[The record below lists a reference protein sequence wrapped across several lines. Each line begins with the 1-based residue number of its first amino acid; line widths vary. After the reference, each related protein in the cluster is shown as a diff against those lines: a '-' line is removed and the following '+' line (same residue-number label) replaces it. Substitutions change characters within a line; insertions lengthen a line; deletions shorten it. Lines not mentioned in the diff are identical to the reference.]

1 MANPRSIVLGAA
13 LVAAVALACS
23 ERSHPAGPALLAD
36 DAASSGTQATA
47 YSGSATVL
55 RATVLGISTT
65 LGDAGSLPS
74 SGGAQEASPL
84 LSVSEPG
91 LLSAEVVHATTVGE
105 GNSSHSEA
113 ALANVSLTVAGN
125 SISADFLEARATA
138 TCTGSGASA
147 SGSSDIATLVING
160 QTIPVSGAPNQ
171 TVDLPLNSG
180 EVIINEQ
187 NSNGTGDITVNA
199 LHVIVNGVADVIVSQ
214 AHADITCQP
223 VAPNP
228 PPPAGCPGSD
238 FITGGGW
245 ITGTPSGARGN
256 FAVAGGTK
264 PGWGHLTYIDHGDG
278 PRVKGTGV
286 TKYVIVDAT
295 TRHIEGTAEING
307 QSGYTYSVDVS
318 DNGEPGRGDG
328 FTLLLSNGYRASSTH
343 LDGGNIQLHTPC
355 Q

>member
-1 MANPRSIVLGAA
+1 MANSRRIVLGAA
-13 LVAAVALACS
+13 LAAAVALACS
-23 ERSHPAGPALLAD
+23 ERTQPAAPALSAD
-36 DAASSGTQATA
+36 VAAASGMQATGF
-47 YSGSATVL
+47 SGSATVL
-55 RATVLGISTT
+55 RASVLGITTT

-74 SGGAQEASPL
+74 SGGAQEASL

-91 LLSAEVVHATTVGE
+91 LFSADVVHASTIGA
-105 GNSSHSEA
+105 GNASRSEA
-113 ALANVSLTVAGN
+113 AVASVSLTVANN

-160 QTIPVSGAPNQ
+160 QTIAVSGAPNQ
-171 TVDLPLNSG
+171 TIALPLNSG

-187 NSNGTGDITVNA
+187 SGNGTSDITVNA
-199 LHVIVNGVADVIVSQ
+199 LHVIVTGAADVIVSQ

-238 FITGGGW
+238 FVTGGGW
-245 ITGTPSGARGN
+245 IMGTPSGARAN

-278 PRVKGTGV
+278 TRVKGTGV
-286 TKYVIVDAT
+286 TLYHITGT
-295 TRHIEGTAEING
+295 TSRHIEGTAEING
-307 QSGYTYSVDVS
+307 QSGTYSVDVA
-318 DNGEPGRGDG
+318 DNGEPGRNDS
-328 FTLLLSNGYRASSTH
+328 FTITLSNGYHASSTN